1 MLASRMS
8 ASRGI
13 APLANIPDGE
23 CRDGP
28 PELVVGGEYPVVP
41 MPVEGKG
48 WPGAVS
54 QQVFQTL
61 AIARHVAVDEYGARD
76 ERR

>member
-13 APLANIPDGE
+13 TPLANIPDGE

-28 PELVVGGEYPVVP
+28 PELVIGREYS
-41 MPVEGKG
+41 GDTDA
-48 WPGAVS
+48 GAS
-54 QQVFQTL
+54 
-61 AIARHVAVDEYGARD
+61 AVAARD
-76 ERR
+76 RRAGPKTQTA